1 MHKWARERRL
11 ATRFSGKGK
20 WKSALPEILAT
31 LEALGRARQVDDGL
45 WVG

>member
-1 MHKWARERRL
+1 MPAI
-11 ATRFSGKGK
+11 TTYFTGKGQ

-31 LEALGRARQVDDGL
+31 LEALGRARQVEAGL